1 MARRNVRMEEYLE
14 MVYQWH
20 RGRSSRQIR
29 DSLKLSRKTICKYLG
44 LLVAKG
50 LSLDKPLPPEEEL
63 ARMVASV
70 VQVAVFEQPARERI
84 RLYHEQI
91 QEWLEQAHMTIQQVQ
106 RLLEEQHELKVSYM
120 SVYRY
125 VRSHIVPLCKPVT
138 VRMHSAAG
146 EQGQVDFG
154 YAGLMK
160 DPETGK
166 RRKTWVFIMILS
178 YSRHRFVRFVFRQDS
193 LTWLDCHMRAFSFF
207 QGCPA
212 RAAGQRRVPSA
223 PGRSLRVARLG

>member
-50 LSLDKPLPPEEEL
+50 LSRDKPLPPEEEL

-106 RLLEEQHELKVSYM
+106 RLLEEQHELKVS
-120 SVYRY
+120 
-125 VRSHIVPLCKPVT
+125 
-138 VRMHSAAG
+138 
-146 EQGQVDFG
+146 
-154 YAGLMK
+154 
-160 DPETGK
+160 
-166 RRKTWVFIMILS
+166 
-178 YSRHRFVRFVFRQDS
+178 
-193 LTWLDCHMRAFSFF
+193 
-207 QGCPA
+207 
-212 RAAGQRRVPSA
+212 
-223 PGRSLRVARLG
+223 